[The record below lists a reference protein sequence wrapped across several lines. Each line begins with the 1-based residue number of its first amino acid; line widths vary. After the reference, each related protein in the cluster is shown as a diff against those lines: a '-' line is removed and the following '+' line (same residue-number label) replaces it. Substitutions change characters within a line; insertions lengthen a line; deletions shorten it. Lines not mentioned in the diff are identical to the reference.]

1 MIKQTKRHVCL
12 TSGAV
17 QHGGIEIR
25 TLLTFYEPHYR
36 TSTVRNNVIWH
47 LYNIHHIQIC
57 IWNGLKID
65 QGVQTQNIST
75 LGWTDG
81 WNDWVFILTANLEL
95 VLVSILSTLAEK

>member
-65 QGVQTQNIST
+65 RGFKRKISQP
-75 LGWTDG
+75 LDG
-81 WNDWVFILTANLEL
+81 RMDGMIGCLF
-95 VLVSILSTLAEK
+95 